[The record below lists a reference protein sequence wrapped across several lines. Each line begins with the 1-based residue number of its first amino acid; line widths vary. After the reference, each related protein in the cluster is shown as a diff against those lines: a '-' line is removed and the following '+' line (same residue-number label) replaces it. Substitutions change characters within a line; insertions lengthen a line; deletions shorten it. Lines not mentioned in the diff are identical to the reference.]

1 MSPPA
6 KKKRKTSAAG
16 SAAVTGTRRTT
27 RSQQPGLSLEMIAKV
42 ATFASYDGG
51 DAMNICL
58 AVGPTDAAVVRYTCL
73 RKNMDFLRY
82 TVRQFASKVTFQ
94 YDYFWHKSRVNI
106 NTWMA
111 VNTDWRKL
119 CTRERTEDDEL
130 STARYDNEEGE
141 IVYRTDPLIIFNN
154 PAVAIEFGLVDV
166 LKHLVEEVGIGVNVA
181 RWNGFARADKTH
193 LLLLALLVVRI
204 EERTACIDYL
214 LSRRDLD
221 THSRCVEG
229 VEGSIWHAA
238 LNGDMFPPWVFRA
251 IITHES
257 FDPNEFFDLSG
268 MQVLPLM
275 YAIRIVLTEGGKGL
289 ADATEAKLC
298 KFGILLDEG
307 ADPEHQGEDE
317 LYPSPLDFL
326 KIMLRGESGMA
337 LDAGRRML
345 AKMENKIAEE

>member
-1 MSPPA
+1 MPPPA
-6 KKKRKTSAAG
+6 KKRKTAAG
-16 SAAVTGTRRTT
+16 SVPADTRRTT
-27 RSQQPGLSLEMIAKV
+27 RSQRPGLSIEMIAKV
-42 ATFASYDGG
+42 ASFAQYGG
-51 DAMNICL
+51 DVMNICK
-58 AVGPTDAAVVRYTCL
+58 AVGRKESAVVRYTCL
-73 RKNMDFLRY
+73 RNNFGYLEHCLKQHAARNLGSHHMH
-82 TVRQFASKVTFQ
+82 AKVTC
-94 YDYFWHKSRVNI
+94 WMEI
-106 NTWMA
+106 NTG
-111 VNTDWRKL
+111 WRKL
-119 CTRERTEDDEL
+119 CTKERTEDDEL
-130 STARYDNEEGE
+130 STARYDNEEGAF
-141 IVYRTDPLIIFNN
+141 IFRTDPLIIFNN
-154 PAVAIEFGLVDV
+154 PAVAVEFGLVDV
-166 LKHLVEEVGIGVNVA
+166 LKHLVEEVGIDVNVA

-257 FDPNEFFDLSG
+257 FDPNESFDLSG

-275 YAIRIVLTEGGKGL
+275 YTIRIVLTEGRKGL

-298 KFGILLDEG
+298 KFEILLEEG
-307 ADPEHQGEDE
+307 ADPEHQLEDE
-317 LYPSPLDFL
+317 VPLSPLDFL
-326 KIMLRGESGMA
+326 KILLRGESGMA

-345 AKMENKIAEE
+345 AAMENKIAEELP